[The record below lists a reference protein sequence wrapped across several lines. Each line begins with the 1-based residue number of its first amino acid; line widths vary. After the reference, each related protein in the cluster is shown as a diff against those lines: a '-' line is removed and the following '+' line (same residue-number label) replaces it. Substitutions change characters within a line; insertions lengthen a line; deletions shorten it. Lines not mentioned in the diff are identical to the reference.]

1 MTVEVKMPAPAVTP
15 VAPVVKD
22 AGAQYLLRIGD
33 ACLVLSH
40 RLSEWCGHAPMLE
53 EDLALGNIALD
64 LLGQARAL
72 LTRAGQLEAQAGGY
86 TAAAPFDEDQLAY
99 LREERHFLNPVL
111 MELPRGDFAFTQARN
126 LMAACWLLPLWDRL
140 RDSSDAEVAA
150 IAAKAVKEVQYHQQH
165 AADWV
170 VRLGD
175 GTEES
180 TRRMQAALLQLWP
193 YAGELF
199 ASDAVDDAA
208 VASGLGPAWSELRDD
223 WDAAMAAVLNE
234 AGLPRPKN
242 TPHVYAGRQGVHSE
256 HMGHMLATMQHLQR
270 TYPGGVW

>member
-1 MTVEVKMPAPAVTP
+1 MM
-15 VAPVVKD
+15 VANVVD
-22 AGAQYLLRIGD
+22 HAGARYLLRIGD

-72 LTRAGQLEAQAGGY
+72 LTHAGQLPQSKGNTG
-86 TAAAPFDEDQLAY
+86 APVLDEDQLAY

-140 RDSSDAEVAA
+140 RESSDPEVAA
-150 IAAKAVKEVQYHQQH
+150 IAAKAFKEVQYHHQH

-170 VRLGD
+170 LRLGD

-180 TRRMQAALLQLWP
+180 TRRMQAALHQLWP
-193 YAGELF
+193 YVGELF
-199 ASDAVDDAA
+199 ASDEVDEAA
-208 VASGLGPAWSELRDD
+208 VASGLGPAWSELRED
-223 WDAAMAAVLNE
+223 WDSAMAAVLAE
-234 AGLPRPKN
+234 AQLPRPKD
-242 TPHVYAGRQGVHSE
+242 TAHVYAGRQGVHSE
-256 HMGHMLATMQHLQR
+256 HMGHMLSTMQSLQR

>member
-1 MTVEVKMPAPAVTP
+1 MTKVSN
-15 VAPVVKD
+15 VVDD
-22 AGAQYLLRIGD
+22 AGAQYLLRLGD

-72 LTRAGQLEAQAGGY
+72 LTRAGQLQAQAGGP
-86 TAAAPFDEDQLAY
+86 ALDEDQLAY

-111 MELPRGDFAFTQARN
+111 MELPRGDFAFTQTRN
-126 LMAACWLLPLWDRL
+126 LMVACWLLPLWDRL
-140 RDSSDAEVAA
+140 RASSDAEVAA
-150 IAAKAVKEVQYHQQH
+150 IAGKAVKEVQYHQQH

-180 TRRMQAALLQLWP
+180 TRRMQAALAQLWP
-193 YAGELF
+193 YVGELF
-199 ASDAVDDAA
+199 ASDDIDAA
-208 VASGLGPAWSELRDD
+208 AQASGLGPSWAELRDD
-223 WDAAMAAVLNE
+223 WDSAMAAVLAE
-234 AGLPRPKN
+234 AKLPRPQD
-242 TPHVYAGRQGVHSE
+242 TPHVYAGRRGVHSE
-256 HMGHMLATMQHLQR
+256 HMGHMLSTMQMLQR

>member
-1 MTVEVKMPAPAVTP
+1 MPAPVVTD
-15 VAPVVKD
+15 K
-22 AGAQYLLRIGD
+22 GAQYVLRIGD

-72 LTRAGQLEAQAGGY
+72 LTRAGQLEAESE
-86 TAAAPFDEDQLAY
+86 AASEAQSQGRRQVADEDQLAY
-99 LREERHFLNPVL
+99 LREERHFLNPVM
-111 MELPRGDFAFTQARN
+111 MELPRGDFAFTQLRN

-140 RDSSDAEVAA
+140 RASSDAEVAA

-180 TRRMQAALLQLWP
+180 TRRMQAALTQLWP
-193 YAGELF
+193 YVGELF
-199 ASDAVDDAA
+199 ASDAVDAAA

-223 WDAAMAAVLNE
+223 WDAAMAAVLAD
-234 AGLPRPKN
+234 AGLPRPKD

>member
-1 MTVEVKMPAPAVTP
+1 MTHSVHPI
-15 VAPVVKD
+15 D
-22 AGAQYLLRIGD
+22 HAGAQYLLRIGD

-72 LTRAGQLEAQAGGY
+72 LTRAGELQASGSGEVL
-86 TAAAPFDEDQLAY
+86 DEDQLAY
-99 LREERHFLNPVL
+99 LREERHFYNPVL

-126 LMAACWLLPLWDRL
+126 LMVASWLLPLWDRL

-150 IAAKAVKEVQYHQQH
+150 IAGKAVKEVQYHHQH

-180 TRRMQAALLQLWP
+180 TRRMQAALAQLWP
-193 YAGELF
+193 YVGELF
-199 ASDAVDDAA
+199 AADEIDAA
-208 VASGLGPAWSELRDD
+208 AVESGLGPAWADLRDD
-223 WDAAMAAVLNE
+223 WDAAMAAVLAE
-234 AGLPRPKN
+234 AGLPRPKD
-242 TPHVYAGRQGVHSE
+242 TPHVYAGRRGVHSE
-256 HMGHMLATMQHLQR
+256 HMGHMLSTMQYLQR
-270 TYPGGVW
+270 TYPGGAW